1 MSTDIQTQTHLATA
15 TDIADGP
22 GAARRPAFRLLRYF
36 SIASLVAIVL
46 ATAALT
52 TLQQRLAVRDLI
64 QAQENHHVVLTQ
76 SVARG
81 HWPEFAGL
89 FSSAAKLDVAAL
101 QQHPEVPRL
110 QQLISREFEGTHVL
124 KVKIYDP
131 AGRTVFSTEQKQIGE
146 DKSGNAGFLS
156 ARAGVAASELTHRNQ
171 FSAFEQTVENVDV
184 VSSYVPV
191 YKQGLREV
199 EAVFEIY
206 SDISPL
212 LQQVYETRNAV
223 VLQVTAVLLG
233 LYLALFFIVRRAD
246 MVIKAQELRRRQDE
260 ASLREARQ
268 ELIRS
273 EQFHR
278 ALIEH
283 SSDAVVLL
291 DTDLKVKYATPAD
304 VRVLGLP
311 EASLI
316 GLSLTAYACEEYREA
331 VTGWQDQIIAHPEV
345 THRIEF
351 EGNHTASGRRYF
363 MATGTNLRG
372 HPAVRGIVVNI
383 RDVTTRK
390 LAELELR
397 RHAMYDGLTG
407 LARRDFFV
415 QRMRKAIAH
424 AARQQET
431 LAVMFLDLDGF
442 KKVNDTLGHKAGDL
456 LLQEVAARLR
466 GTLRQD
472 DTIGR
477 GWTADGDGR
486 LGRFGGDEFTILL
499 TTLNQP
505 ESAGLV
511 ARRMIDAVGAP
522 YVLDGKEVTVT
533 ASIGIA
539 MYPQDDSSAEELLKK
554 ADTAMYAAKKQ
565 GSTFKFHSEL

>member
-1 MSTDIQTQTHLATA
+1 MSTDIQTQKRQATA
-15 TDIADGP
+15 TDIAAGV
-22 GAARRPAFRLLRYF
+22 AARPTFRLLRYF
-36 SIASLVAIVL
+36 SITSLVAIVL
-46 ATAALT
+46 ATAVLTALH
-52 TLQQRLAVRDLI
+52 QRLAVRDLI
-64 QAQENHHVVLTQ
+64 QAQESHHVVLTQ
-76 SVARG
+76 LISRT
-81 HWPEFAGL
+81 HWSGFSNL
-89 FSSAAKLDVAAL
+89 FGESMALDAAAL
-101 QQHPEVPRL
+101 QRHPEVERL
-110 QQLISREFEGTHVL
+110 RQMVSQEFVGTQVL
-124 KVKIYDP
+124 KIKIYDP
-131 AGRTVFSTEQKQIGE
+131 AGRTVFSTELKQIGE

-156 ARAGVAASELTHRNQ
+156 ARAGVAASELIHRNQ
-171 FSAFEQTVENVDV
+171 FSAFEQTVENIDV

-191 YKQGLREV
+191 YRKDSREI

-223 VLQVTAVLLG
+223 ALQVTAVLLG

-246 MVIKAQELRRRQDE
+246 NVIKAQELRRQRDE
-260 ASLREARQ
+260 ADLHEARQ
-268 ELIRS
+268 EVIRS

-291 DTDLKVKYATPAD
+291 GPDLKVKYATPAD

-316 GLSLTAYACEEYREA
+316 GLSISAYACEEYREA
-331 VTGWQDQIIAHPEV
+331 VTGWLDQIIAHPEGA
-345 THRIEF
+345 HHIEF
-351 EGNHTASGRRYF
+351 EGNHTVAGRRYF
-363 MATGTNLRG
+363 VATGTNLRG
-372 HPAVRGIVVNI
+372 HAAVRGIVVNI
-383 RDVTTRK
+383 RDITARK

-397 RHAMYDGLTG
+397 RHAMYDDLTG

-415 QRMRKAIAH
+415 QRMRGAIAH
-424 AARQQET
+424 AARHQEA

-456 LLQEVAARLR
+456 LLQEVAVRLR
-466 GTLRQD
+466 GTLRED

-477 GWTADGDGR
+477 GWMDDGDGR

-499 TTLNQP
+499 TALSQP

-511 ARRMIDAVGAP
+511 ARRIIDAVGFP

-539 MYPQDDSSAEELLKK
+539 MYPQDGSSADALLKQ
-554 ADTAMYAAKKQ
+554 ADAAMYAAKKQ
-565 GSTFKFHSEL
+565 GSTYKFHSEP